1 MVTVFFQKFRYILS
15 SLYLLFKMKIK
26 LRAMAKVVGG
36 GTIVFTGLN
45 IYNGNEKFYTQFVM
59 PLVHWLDPE
68 TAHEYAVKAA
78 KYGFVPRAKFFKTD
92 ALVNNIC
99 GLRFSNPVGVA
110 AGFDKHCEA
119 APGLFKAGF
128 SFVETGTVTPKPQ
141 DGNPKP
147 RVFRLKEDEAVINRY
162 GFNSVGYEV
171 FHQRLKEIMS
181 KPVNGVIGVSLGKNK
196 ASENAIEDYV
206 NGIKLFGCLSDYI
219 AINISSPNTP
229 GLRKLQ
235 NEQSLDELMK
245 ATARCSAQQV
255 AAILDSD
262 DEETLGFDEDYQS
275 DELETN
281 SDDNVDNDNDSESD
295 SDNENPVDR
304 LHVVSTRDELNC
316 EKKPLIFLKI
326 APDLTENNLKNVTK
340 VIMQNKI
347 DGIIVCNTT
356 IERPSSLVS
365 EYKDESGGLSG
376 KPLRERSTKMIHD
389 VYSLTEAASLPTGG
403 TPKRKEGSGGR
414 RKTSARTDA
423 IMKREVMQ
431 NPSLTASELKKK
443 HPDLL
448 NTVSIKTIQH
458 RLQKD
463 LHLPT
468 LRAAKKPMLTE
479 AMKKKRVTFCKKYK
493 NWTPEQWRKVMFSD
507 ESTFRLVRAESKVVR
522 RPTTVSRYDPKYT
535 VKTMKHPASLMV
547 WGGFSGNTGRGGLYF
562 LPVNQTMKAIT
573 YTDVLENH
581 LLPFWELHNCRIPII
596 GVGGI
601 STGADAYNKIKEGAS
616 LVQLY
621 TSMVYKGPVVAN
633 KVNAELL
640 NLLESDGYK
649 NIRDAIGSNHAKK
662 KKGSTCK

>member
-1 MVTVFFQKFRYILS
+1 MGRNKLQMEEKSRALTLLEQGKCVIAVAEDLKVSRQTVY
-15 SLYLLFKMKIK
+15 
-26 LRAMAKVVGG
+26 
-36 GTIVFTGLN
+36 
-45 IYNGNEKFYTQFVM
+45 
-59 PLVHWLDPE
+59 
-68 TAHEYAVKAA
+68 
-78 KYGFVPRAKFFKTD
+78 
-92 ALVNNIC
+92 
-99 GLRFSNPVGVA
+99 
-110 AGFDKHCEA
+110 
-119 APGLFKAGF
+119 
-128 SFVETGTVTPKPQ
+128 
-141 DGNPKP
+141 
-147 RVFRLKEDEAVINRY
+147 RLKQA
-162 GFNSVGYEV
+162 
-171 FHQRLKEIMS
+171 
-181 KPVNGVIGVSLGKNK
+181 
-196 ASENAIEDYV
+196 AS
-206 NGIKLFGCLSDYI
+206 
-219 AINISSPNTP
+219 
-229 GLRKLQ
+229 
-235 NEQSLDELMK
+235 
-245 ATARCSAQQV
+245 
-255 AAILDSD
+255 
-262 DEETLGFDEDYQS
+262 
-275 DELETN
+275 
-281 SDDNVDNDNDSESD
+281 
-295 SDNENPVDR
+295 
-304 LHVVSTRDELNC
+304 
-316 EKKPLIFLKI
+316 
-326 APDLTENNLKNVTK
+326 
-340 VIMQNKI
+340 
-347 DGIIVCNTT
+347 
-356 IERPSSLVS
+356 
-365 EYKDESGGLSG
+365 
-376 KPLRERSTKMIHD
+376 
-389 VYSLTEAASLPTGG
+389 SLPTGG

-573 YTDVLENH
+573 YIDVLENH